1 MKVLLTGITGNLGY
15 EVSLDLIRR
24 GITVI
29 PCVRPEKSKILS
41 FHPSKFKEVVE
52 CNLAEKTEIK
62 YRGNIDGIVHCAG
75 VVHFRDAKNK
85 NEQMMRT
92 VVNLAEKLNVPIY
105 FISTAFIYR
114 PPGANIDFHNAYE
127 RDKSNAEE
135 LLRKS
140 AVRYGIFRPSV
151 LTGHSHTGEIRNFSG
166 FYFMVQALIDAIR
179 ASKAMN
185 HTLRFP
191 KMTGKSNMVPVDQA
205 AESIGKA
212 IQGNRLE
219 TLYITNPEPPRSEWV
234 LNEVIN
240 FYNVHDS
247 VKVMDISFEKFDT
260 LQDITKEEAAL
271 HRFFS
276 HFRPYW
282 SMQYIFPPSVCANN
296 LINHDYL
303 MRILNFF
310 HGQRTY

>member
-1 MKVLLTGITGNLGY
+1 
-15 EVSLDLIRR
+15 
-24 GITVI
+24 
-29 PCVRPEKSKILS
+29 
-41 FHPSKFKEVVE
+41 
-52 CNLAEKTEIK
+52 
-62 YRGNIDGIVHCAG
+62 
-75 VVHFRDAKNK
+75 
-85 NEQMMRT
+85 
-92 VVNLAEKLNVPIY
+92 
-105 FISTAFIYR
+105 
-114 PPGANIDFHNAYE
+114 
-127 RDKSNAEE
+127 
-135 LLRKS
+135 
-140 AVRYGIFRPSV
+140 
-151 LTGHSHTGEIRNFSG
+151 
-166 FYFMVQALIDAIR
+166 MVQALIDAIR